1 MDITLEMYLRVLA
14 IAFFSL
20 LVNIIL
26 IAWMLI
32 KNNKNSRFVKWLKD
46 FMFEDEED
54 EEEDDDDED
63 HKEEN

>member
-1 MDITLEMYLRVLA
+1 MDITIEMYLKVLA

-32 KNNKNSRFVKWLKD
+32 KNNKNSKFVKWLKD

-54 EEEDDDDED
+54 EDDDED
-63 HKEEN
+63 DKEEN